1 MKYNTK
7 SRGAQVQSLKEL
19 AALDTVYITPDQA
32 AKALG
37 CNGHTIRVMASTEE
51 GRSALGFPVVRL
63 GKRTK
68 IPRIPFLRYLG
79 LEGEING
86 ATEEAYVA

>member
-1 MKYNTK
+1 MKYNTR

-19 AALDTVYITPDQA
+19 AALDTVYITPSQA

-37 CNGHTIRVMASTEE
+37 CNSYTISVMARTEE

-63 GKRTK
+63 GNRTK
-68 IPRIPFLRYLG
+68 IPRIPFLCHMG
-79 LEGEING
+79 LE
-86 ATEEAYVA
+86 VSV